1 MSKTMLIII
10 ARINRTVPHQVPKS
24 AGAKRDIE
32 ARATVPREPSHYR
45 TLIGSHTL
53 SAAIGV
59 LLR

>member
-1 MSKTMLIII
+1 MLIII
-10 ARINRTVPHQVPKS
+10 ARINSTVPHQVPKS